1 MGLRQLFVW
10 SALLLVSLIPL
21 QLTAQDLPSSVSRR
35 AVRAAVKITAEAG
48 PGQGSTGSGSIID
61 PRGYILT
68 NFHVVGHTHPGDGP
82 PGSFINAGNIVRIG
96 VVTDARDSAEER
108 FLGRVVRADIR
119 LDLALIRIYAERDGT
134 PLAANRRFPAIT
146 MSTTSRLRPGTRL
159 FAFGFP
165 LGVRTINVTSGEMSG
180 FQMNTREQV
189 AWIRT
194 DAEFNPGNS
203 GGMLLDRQGRLVA
216 VPTAVLSG
224 RGTLEPIEL
233 ARPVERVPE
242 EWRAALR
249 RGHIDDTIVNGVPQL
264 ALGQEFVDEATGDGN
279 AFDRPE
285 MHYYRLPAERPLRI
299 TVSPALSVGLLSDR
313 GRVIREGQGEIQ
325 VGAGD
330 PAGMVMALL
339 IPPRAESGGGTLAIR
354 IRARSASDG
363 LPGWGLPPPGAQGFE
378 ASPGTSAPAS
388 STSVPSRDEV
398 VRVMQGVAPQV
409 QACAGGVRALVVA
422 RATFRGENGRVE
434 NVEVNGTVPDAVRSC
449 VAQAI
454 RNVAVAPFG
463 QSTHVVSYPFRL

>member
-1 MGLRQLFVW
+1 MALRQLIVV
-10 SALLLVSLIPL
+10 SALLLVPA
-21 QLTAQDLPSSVSRR
+21 QLFSQDLPSSVSRR

-61 PRGYILT
+61 PRGYVLT
-68 NFHVVGHTHPGDGP
+68 NFHVVGHMHPGDGA
-82 PGSFINAGNIVRIG
+82 PGSFINTANTVRIG
-96 VVTDARDSAEER
+96 MVTDARDSAEER
-108 FLGRVVRADIR
+108 FLGRVVRADAR

-134 PLAANRRFPAIT
+134 PLAESRRFPSIT
-146 MSTTSRLRPGTRL
+146 MSSTTRLRPGTRL

-165 LGVRTINVTSGEMSG
+165 LGARTINVTSGEMSG
-180 FQMNTREQV
+180 FQMNSREEV

-224 RGTLEPIEL
+224 RGTLEPIEV

-242 EWRAALR
+242 EWIRALR
-249 RGHIDDTIVNGVPQL
+249 RGHIEDVIVGGVPQL
-264 ALGQEFVDEATGDGN
+264 ALGAEYQDEATGDGT

-285 MHYYRLPAERPLRI
+285 MHYYRLPSERPLRV
-299 TVSPALSVGLLSDR
+299 TVSPALAVGLLTDG

-325 VGAGD
+325 VMPGD
-330 PAGMVMALL
+330 PTGMVMAVL

-354 IRARSASDG
+354 IRARTASDG
-363 LPGWGLPPPGAQGFE
+363 LPGWGLPPPGAPGHE
-378 ASPGTSAPAS
+378 ASPPGASAQPA
-388 STSVPSRDEV
+388 SVPSRGEV
-398 VRVMQGVAPQV
+398 VRVMQDVAPRV
-409 QACAGGVRALVVA
+409 QACGTGQPALVVA
-422 RATFRGENGRVE
+422 RTTFRGDSGRVE
-434 NVEVNGTVPDAVRSC
+434 NVVVDGTVPEAVRSC
-449 VAQAI
+449 VAQAL
-454 RNVAVAPFG
+454 RNVSVAPFG